1 MRDSVKLAVLSA
13 IAVCCILLFMFY
25 DAGSDL
31 SFILPERGAKVAA
44 MVLTG
49 VAVAYSSVIFQ
60 TITFN
65 RILTPSVMG
74 FDAVYLFL
82 QTTALF
88 LFGGGGLMMVNETF
102 NFSVSALS
110 LMLFT
115 FFLYKLVFVR
125 KGNVFFLML
134 VGVVMWTLFRSL
146 TVFMQMLIDPNEY
159 AVVQDAM
166 FASFNNVRADLI
178 GVSAVIIAVVVIF
191 CVPMLRKLD
200 VMLLGREHAIN
211 LGISYDPL
219 VKKVLI
225 IITLLVAVP
234 TALVGQMT
242 FLGIIVSNLAYE
254 TMKTYRHAYVITCAS
269 LISVIAIIGG
279 QFILERVFYFNITI
293 SVIINFAGGIYFIY
307 LLTRES
313 KRC

>member
-1 MRDSVKLAVLSA
+1 MRDSVRLAVLFAASL
-13 IAVCCILLFMFY
+13 VCILLFLFY

-82 QTTALF
+82 QTVALF
-88 LFGGGGLMMVNETF
+88 FFGGSGLMMVNEVF
-102 NFSVSALS
+102 NFIVSAAS

-115 FFLYKLVFVR
+115 FFLYRLVFVR

-159 AVVQDAM
+159 SIVQDTM

-178 GVSAVIIAVVVIF
+178 GVSAVIIAAVALF
-191 CVPMLRKLD
+191 CVPMLRQLD
-200 VMLLGREHAIN
+200 VMLLGREHAVN
-211 LGISYDPL
+211 LGISYDAL
-219 VKKVLI
+219 VKKSLI
-225 IITLLVAVP
+225 IITLLVAIP

-254 TMKTYRHAYVITCAS
+254 TMKTYKHSYVITCAS
-269 LISVIAIIGG
+269 LFSIIAIAGG